1 MEARRRCG
9 IDSVHFIVQIGY
21 NYGKSRIRWIEFGR
35 QKIIKPLVFKTIDDK
50 GKRGNIR

>member
-1 MEARRRCG
+1 MEKVETM
-9 IDSVHFIVQIGY
+9 SM
-21 NYGKSRIRWIEFGR
+21 RWIEFGR

>member
-1 MEARRRCG
+1 MAARRRGG
-9 IDSVHFIVQIGY
+9 IDSVQFIVQIGEKF
-21 NYGKSRIRWIEFGR
+21 GKSRIRWIEFGR